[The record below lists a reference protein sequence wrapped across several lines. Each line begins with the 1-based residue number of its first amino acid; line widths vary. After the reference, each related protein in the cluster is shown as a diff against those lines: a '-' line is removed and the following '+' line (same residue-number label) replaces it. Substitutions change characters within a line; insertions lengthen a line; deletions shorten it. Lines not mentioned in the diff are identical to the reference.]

1 MDVVAYIVSGAP
13 DLAAG
18 EDNAAQRSQVERW
31 AARRKATVRG
41 WYEDHEVG
49 VGPLF
54 KSRPALMEALSV
66 LRDGDAE
73 ALLLTTR
80 DWLDAHE
87 QAIVE
92 GLARRAEGTVIAI
105 DGSRPSAAV
114 ERLVETCEA
123 YARAL
128 TSVGTRAK
136 RRAHQARGAPY
147 GQVPWGF
154 RASADGTRV
163 VRDKDEQRVLSLVA
177 HMRASGFKLR
187 EIAAELSKTGLRTRP
202 GGPITIARISELLH
216 DIDERPL
223 YEEHREAIARKQ
235 RS

>member
-1 MDVVAYIVSGAP
+1 MHVVAYVAAGKPGLI
-13 DLAAG
+13 AG
-18 EDNAAQRSQVERW
+18 EDTAAQRSQMERW
-31 AARRKATVRG
+31 AARRKATVRD

-49 VGPLF
+49 DGPLF
-54 KSRPALMEALSV
+54 KARPALMEAISV
-66 LRDGDAE
+66 LREGDAE
-73 ALLLTTR
+73 ALLLASR

-92 GLARRAEGTVIAI
+92 GLARRGGGAVVAV

-136 RRAHQARGAPY
+136 RRASHARGAPY
-147 GQVPWGF
+147 GQIPWGF
-154 RASADGTRV
+154 RASADGTRM
-163 VRDKDEQRVLSLVA
+163 VRDKDEQRVLSMVA
-177 HMRASGFKLR
+177 HMRANGFKLR
-187 EIAAELSKTGLRTRP
+187 EIAAELEKAGLRTRP
-202 GGPITIARISELLH
+202 GGPITVARISELVH